1 MTDWIQS
8 IIESVGYAGI
18 AFLTFIENVFPP
30 LPSEVIIPFAG
41 YVTTNGSLTI
51 IGVIIAGTIG
61 SVLGALPLYYLGYFI
76 EEEQL
81 KTLADEYGKW
91 FMISPKDIDRAS
103 SWFEKRGALAVFVC
117 RLIPG
122 LRSLISIPAGI
133 QNMSLLPFLLLTTL
147 GTAIWTSLLS
157 WAGASLGNNYSNI
170 QNYLDP
176 ISYVVFGG
184 MIAWYLYHIFKKTV
198 IED

>member
-8 IIESVGYAGI
+8 IIESIGYAGI

-30 LPSEVIIPFAG
+30 IPSEVIIPFAG
-41 YVTTNGSLTI
+41 YITTKDSLTI
-51 IGVIIAGTIG
+51 VGVIISGTIG

-81 KTLADEYGKW
+81 KKLADDYGKW
-91 FMISPKDIDRAS
+91 FMISRKDIDRAA
-103 SWFEKRGALAVFVC
+103 SWFERRGALAIFIC

-133 QNMSLLPFLLLTTL
+133 KNMSMAPFLLLTTL
-147 GTAIWTSLLS
+147 GTAIWTALLT
-157 WAGASLGNNYSNI
+157 WAGVLLGNSYSDI
-170 QNYLDP
+170 QTYLDP

-184 MIAWYLYHIFKKTV
+184 MLIWYLIHIFKKKS
-198 IED
+198 D